1 MKKLLLLSAIAI
13 LLNSCLIQLNTGNSY
28 DALNQDQ
35 KSRIVKLNSF
45 QTADTTSIYEISG
58 NQLKEELKKHDSSL
72 VYTFVSG
79 CISKNCVPLSMV
91 ENYAQ
96 KNNLK
101 LFLVL
106 ARYSNLEE
114 TLIQHPKN
122 IVFSIDA
129 ESYGTLEYNQYFRSF
144 KSDLGYYDY
153 PTDEKYP
160 GSYIFFKGDSIT
172 SIKQN
177 LLDE

>member
-1 MKKLLLLSAIAI
+1 MKNIFFYFALLTILS
-13 LLNSCLIQLNTGNSY
+13 SCIIQLNTGNSY

-35 KSRIVKLNSF
+35 KNRIVKLNSF
-45 QTADTTSIYEISG
+45 ETTDTTSIYEISG

-79 CISKNCVPLSMV
+79 CTSKNCVPLSLV

-122 IVFSIDA
+122 IIFSINA

-153 PTDEKYP
+153 PSGEKYP

-177 LLDE
+177 LLDK